1 MLQNAP
7 QEYRPGA
14 TNMGSGVAGASNSSP
29 LNNSSGIANTSAVPR
44 ASGKYRPQDFG
55 APWWFPTPTIDIGSF
70 FNPGRRNDGW
80 RSPREMAVDKRN
92 KYHNERARAKAKH
105 DKQVRQNNAWQ
116 AKQEKQYKQ
125 NVKKSAARTRKVGPT
140 PGRTYEEARERELN
154 QRRRNRKEG
163 RNARADMSVSPANR
177 LLRFGRADKR
187 SAWTRRRLMAPGD
200 RPWYGPGA
208 YPWSGNS

>member
-70 FNPGRRNDGW
+70 FNPGRPNDGW
-80 RSPREMAVDKRN
+80 RSPRETAVDKRN

-105 DKQVRQNNAWQ
+105 DKQVRQNNARYAQ
-116 AKQEKQYKQ
+116 QEKQYKKD
-125 NVKKSAARTRKVGPT
+125 VKRSAARTRKVGPT
-140 PGRTYEEARERELN
+140 PGRTYEEARERELH
-154 QRRRNRKEG
+154 QRRVSQKERKG
-163 RNARADMSVSPANR
+163 AYTNMSRSPANR
-177 LLRFGRADKR
+177 RLLFERAGNR
-187 SAWTRRRLMAPGD
+187 SIRTRRELMAPGD